1 MKKINKI
8 EEVKN
13 KDVRLEDVG
22 INRTFYWTYIRTQ
35 ETTNE
40 NLDFED
46 VILSDRNASSDYAA
60 FYDAFTGLDNI
71 DFNSVYAKYWTD
83 DNYYEQ
89 CKKKSIKC
97 AEVLVPHYIPFD
109 YVMCAAVV
117 NENAKIN
124 LKSTGFNKKIFIEP
138 SVFFRS

>member
-22 INRTFYWTYIRTQ
+22 INRTFYWAYIRTQ

-46 VILSDRNASSDYAA
+46 VIWENDVEGIIKNCKEFGLKEITISSRFASLIDILAEFEKQGAKLIGLTKVTTRFYACGTNQPEIINA
-60 FYDAFTGLDNI
+60 L
-71 DFNSVYAKYWTD
+71 
-83 DNYYEQ
+83 
-89 CKKKSIKC
+89 
-97 AEVLVPHYIPFD
+97 
-109 YVMCAAVV
+109 
-117 NENAKIN
+117 KIE
-124 LKSTGFNKKIFIEP
+124 I
-138 SVFFRS
+138 

>member
-22 INRTFYWTYIRTQ
+22 INRTFYWAYIRTQ

-46 VILSDRNASSDYAA
+46 VIWENDVEGIIKNCKEFGLKEITISSRFSSLIDILAEFEKQGAKLIGLAKVTTRFYSCATNQPEIINA
-60 FYDAFTGLDNI
+60 L
-71 DFNSVYAKYWTD
+71 
-83 DNYYEQ
+83 
-89 CKKKSIKC
+89 
-97 AEVLVPHYIPFD
+97 
-109 YVMCAAVV
+109 
-117 NENAKIN
+117 KIE
-124 LKSTGFNKKIFIEP
+124 I
-138 SVFFRS
+138 